1 MSKANKLMFSI
12 TIFMFLLSTAFWVS
26 SVGNEISTIVVFFS
40 SSPDRLTVWSSLF
53 TLFNAL
59 TLINVRTC
67 IELIALTYLKICF

>member
-59 TLINVRTC
+59 TLINVRIC
-67 IELIALTYLKICF
+67 IELIALTYLKICL